1 MKCTQIVI
9 VKVSPRAGHIKSF
22 WVQEVRPDGWVRAH
36 YEQDQHPFLGTWFA
50 PHNVVCFTEPHFNYD
65 YGGISEGTLVQNIDV
80 VGMVVRRRGPSMM
93 SSSTERSRR
102 STGRQF
108 GPLVTRAT
116 KRVCSIL
123 EKPRR
128 KHGKRQEQQRNPGVL
143 RHS

>member
-65 YGGISEGTLVQNIDV
+65 YGGIPEGTLVQNIDV
-80 VGMVVRRRGPSMM
+80 VGMVVRRRGAVYDVLIDGKIKTLDW
-93 SSSTERSRR
+93 SSIRPVGDPCNE
-102 STGRQF
+102 TG
-108 GPLVTRAT
+108 V
-116 KRVCSIL
+116 
-123 EKPRR
+123 
-128 KHGKRQEQQRNPGVL
+128 
-143 RHS
+143 